1 MTPLLGT
8 TGGGSGRGF
17 GRGFKGAAAPAGPS
31 AAPSGLSATPAYA
44 GSSTTAQMSL
54 SWTNGDATATTEI
67 YNNTTSTLV
76 TTVSAGTTSYTVT
89 GLNANASYSFKVR
102 HLKNSQYSSYTS
114 NASNTT
120 YDYAGNVISTF
131 QGTADTS
138 VGNYT
143 WCGSGYDKITTYAD
157 GYGSTYNGV
166 ASSNDYLSTDYV
178 TLRVTAGNTGTYYP
192 TGYPSSG
199 VTQIKVFLQGAPGIE
214 DAGSGDGY
222 GGGGGGACW
231 YVPITNIPQNVSFSY
246 VVRDYGAGSYSYSSF
261 NTLGATSAYPKIDGT
276 TMTSIY
282 AYTGYEAG
290 GFTPGDGGEGT
301 IYSTTFGRSGAT
313 QNYTP
318 NPAGAGDYAANHAYG
333 GGAGHDNTN
342 KSGYSKGYP
351 FGQGEHGSY
360 FGGILAVVEN
370 A

>member
-1 MTPLLGT
+1 MLFR
-8 TGGGSGRGF
+8 S
-17 GRGFKGAAAPAGPS
+17 
-31 AAPSGLSATPAYA
+31 
-44 GSSTTAQMSL
+44 
-54 SWTNGDATATTEI
+54 
-67 YNNTTSTLV
+67 
-76 TTVSAGTTSYTVT
+76 
-89 GLNANASYSFKVR
+89 
-102 HLKNSQYSSYTS
+102 
-114 NASNTT
+114 
-120 YDYAGNVISTF
+120 
-131 QGTADTS
+131 
-138 VGNYT
+138 
-143 WCGSGYDKITTYAD
+143 AD

-301 IYSTTFGRSGAT
+301 IYSTKIGRA
-313 QNYTP
+313 
-318 NPAGAGDYAANHAYG
+318 H
-333 GGAGHDNTN
+333 
-342 KSGYSKGYP
+342 
-351 FGQGEHGSY
+351 
-360 FGGILAVVEN
+360 V
-370 A
+370 